1 MFATPEMAARGRIIL
16 TIGFD
21 FAATN
26 QAKCGADCIS
36 GTVILSRKSISDC
49 GSVAVKDR
57 GEGGPALT
65 SRSSMDQVGHGLVW
79 LEWNDSDITGMIIK
93 TIELTI
99 PPQ

>member
-1 MFATPEMAARGRIIL
+1 MGL
-16 TIGFD
+16 TVFLE
-21 FAATN
+21 A
-26 QAKCGADCIS
+26 
-36 GTVILSRKSISDC
+36 VILSRKSISDC